1 MAPEARVKPADAG
14 VHGSNQQDES
24 PDSQLVTIYMH
35 RLHGAG
41 ERSSSPIRPRDCD
54 GIEFRVNQHL
64 VGRSSRS
71 SYQQA
76 KTVPRGR
83 SVTVKNPAIA
93 ATVRA
98 KDEVAPAGP
107 ATNVSRPPPTARAAN
122 ASNNRAFVACSQQSS
137 ESAPTTSRFV
147 CQRLSKAGSQ
157 KGPYGSLHNALNT
170 LIRPAHH
177 SVRHHDGSEGDDN
190 GNGGQTEIAALK
202 AASQPSPTFVP
213 RRYST
218 RHPRRKMELSQSP
231 TQSNNGRSYEQYLPR
246 GDDLIPSDGYELEHL
261 PETQQSANTSANEG
275 TNRDDDTGVVNFD
288 FSAMGRQDTQVSYP
302 DPYDPDGLQQSSPAA
317 FIGLPETPAPPRNPF
332 ADSKASL
339 IAASQLF
346 RQTQTSSAHE
356 TFSPTSSRPSP
367 DNIQT
372 LHSLPPHPA
381 TSSPLKQA
389 ATIPSPLLV
398 QFPDVYN
405 TSPHHATGDL
415 QSESESQEN
424 HTLFAAHKLE
434 AGSDQDVTHK
444 VRRLRQRGLGKGKT
458 TQQRLRPITLS
469 RPSTSDEIVP
479 STNRETMLDPVM
491 ERLPDH
497 SQEDP
502 DRDSEN
508 AIEDTQ
514 VGALGSQNGAPRSF
528 DDIVENA
535 NPRGNTTT
543 HISSNEAVVP
553 NTASSPSASAPLP
566 APALARACP
575 EVDEPQISESNF
587 THILPRALGEM
598 MPNSSE
604 ETSKAESFTNLLG
617 SSLPIDAKKRTH
629 SKEATRKRPSGLDS
643 GVAHTPLH
651 SQAAIAETSPLV
663 NSSPPPPAF
672 STRARMRDAQSRSSE
687 HVPTSSQP
695 PASLTS
701 SLSRLGATPDLSD
714 ETTPV
719 TEESPRRRLISSLT
733 EEVEMSPAVAKANR
747 RNNLDTDAK
756 PKTNRHKSTQVRNLR
771 SRRSLEF
778 DESTDELAGSPSI
791 STPVYQQN
799 ARLSRYGKTSIKEPP
814 ASRESSRGGML
825 FAGMAFAISFQSK
838 QIGEKDS
845 HYNSRIAASSQVAT
859 KIKQGGGKVLTNGF
873 DQLFEVSPVKTADR
887 ESTTIASTPQPDDEV
902 SLALSAGD
910 TGFTA
915 LIADGHSRK
924 VKYMQA
930 LALGL
935 PCIHERWVTT
945 CVEKQKL
952 VDWFDYLLCAGNS
965 AFLGDAIR
973 SRNLSPYDATTAKL
987 SQTIQH
993 RPRLLNR
1000 SRILLIMSRA
1010 EEQKKMAYVFLARV
1024 LGASLSRVYT
1034 MEEARKQLKAREN
1047 AGHPYDWVYLEEKMA
1062 DSSSIFSDS
1071 GSHSV
1076 VSAGSKSSTTTT
1088 TTASKSRKRK
1098 RRNEAKASLAGPPPK
1113 RIRTLSDELVVQS
1126 LILGRLMDEDEMT
1139 V

>member
-1 MAPEARVKPADAG
+1 MAPEARVKPVDTG
-14 VHGSNQQDES
+14 MHGSNQQDES
-24 PDSQLVTIYMH
+24 QDSQLVTIYMH

-41 ERSSSPIRPRDCD
+41 VRSSSPVQPPDCD

-64 VGRSSRS
+64 VGRGSRS

-83 SVTVKNPAIA
+83 SATVKNPAIA

-98 KDEVAPAGP
+98 KNEVAPAGP
-107 ATNVSRPPPTARAAN
+107 ATNVSRPPPTAQATN
-122 ASNNRAFVACSQQSS
+122 ASNNRAFIASSQQSS
-137 ESAPTTSRFV
+137 QSAPPSQTTTDRIV

-157 KGPYGSLHNALNT
+157 TGPHGSPHDALNT
-170 LIRPAHH
+170 LHRPAHPR
-177 SVRHHDGSEGDDN
+177 VRHHDGNEGDDN
-190 GNGGQTEIAALK
+190 EDGGQIETVAVK
-202 AASQPSPTFVP
+202 AASQPSPTSAP
-213 RRYST
+213 RRYSK

-231 TQSNNGRSYEQYLPR
+231 TQSNDGRSYEQYLPR
-246 GDDLIPSDGYELEHL
+246 GDDLIPSDGYELEPL
-261 PETQQSANTSANEG
+261 PETQQSATTSANEG

-288 FSAMGRQDTQVSYP
+288 FSAMGRQDTQLLYP
-302 DPYDPDGLQQSSPAA
+302 DPYDTDRLQQTSPAA

-346 RQTQTSSAHE
+346 RQTQTSSAHK

-372 LHSLPPHPA
+372 LHSLPPHPV

-389 ATIPSPLLV
+389 ATIPSPLLA
-398 QFPDVYN
+398 QFPDVYD
-405 TSPHHATGDL
+405 TSPQHAVGDL
-415 QSESESQEN
+415 LSDSESQEN
-424 HTLFAAHKLE
+424 HTLFAAHKSE
-434 AGSDQDVTHK
+434 AGSDQDVTYK
-444 VRRLRQRGLGKGKT
+444 VQRHRQRGLGKGKA
-458 TQQRLRPITLS
+458 TQQRLRPITLP
-469 RPSTSDEIVP
+469 RPSISDEIVP
-479 STNRETMLDPVM
+479 STNRETMLDPVT

-497 SQEDP
+497 SQENP
-502 DRDSEN
+502 DRDSQN

-514 VGALGSQNGAPRSF
+514 VGALGSQNGAPRLL
-528 DDIVENA
+528 DIVENA
-535 NPRGNTTT
+535 DPQGNTTT
-543 HISSNEAVVP
+543 HVSSNEAVVP
-553 NTASSPSASAPLP
+553 NTASSPAASAPLP
-566 APALARACP
+566 APALARASP
-575 EVDEPQISESNF
+575 EADERQISEPIS
-587 THILPRALGEM
+587 THILPPALGDM

-604 ETSKAESFTNLLG
+604 EALKAESFTNLLD
-617 SSLPIDAKKRTH
+617 SSLPIDAKKRPQ
-629 SKEATRKRPSGLDS
+629 SKEATRKRPPGLDS
-643 GVAHTPLH
+643 GVANTPLH
-651 SQAAIAETSPLV
+651 SQTAIAETSPPV
-663 NSSPPPPAF
+663 DSSPPPPAF

-687 HVPTSSQP
+687 YAPTSSQP
-695 PASLTS
+695 PASSTS

-714 ETTPV
+714 ETTPA
-719 TEESPRRRLISSLT
+719 TEESPRCRLISSSI
-733 EEVEMSPAVAKANR
+733 EELEMSPAVAKANR
-747 RNNLDTDAK
+747 RKDLDTDAK
-756 PKTNRHKSTQVRNLR
+756 TKTNRSKSTQARNLR

-778 DESTDELAGSPSI
+778 DESMDELAGSPSI

-799 ARLSRYGKTSIKEPP
+799 ARLSRYGRASIKETP
-814 ASRESSRGGML
+814 ASRELSRGGML

-838 QIGEKDS
+838 QFGEKDT

-873 DQLFEVSPVKTADR
+873 DQLFEVSHVKTADR
-887 ESTTIASTPQPDDEV
+887 EPTTIASTPQPDDEV
-902 SLALSAGD
+902 SLAPSAQD

-952 VDWFDYLLCAGNS
+952 VDWTDYLLCAGNS
-965 AFLGDAIR
+965 AFLGNAIR

-1047 AGHPYDWVYLEEKMA
+1047 AGRPYDWVYLEEKMA

-1076 VSAGSKSSTTTT
+1076 VSAGSKSTTT
-1088 TTASKSRKRK
+1088 SRKRK
-1098 RRNEAKASLAGPPPK
+1098 RRNEAKASPTGPPPK
-1113 RIRTLSDELVVQS
+1113 RIRTLSDELVIQS